1 MTPTMHSVDRVTRI
15 AELALR
21 RVVVVATRAYRR
33 STSRP
38 GSLPHFMILGAQ
50 KSGTTSLFGYLGQHP
65 QVLRCLVKE
74 VHFFDNR
81 YDRGETWYRSHF
93 PTLDAG
99 PPGAIVGEASP
110 YYLCHP
116 HAPRRI
122 RALLPRVKLIAILR
136 NPTERAISH
145 YFHEVRKRRETLPI
159 LEALR
164 AEDERIGTEWSR
176 MQADGS
182 YTSRTHRSFS
192 YKQRGIYADQLERYG
207 EHFDRDQL
215 RVVNSDDLF
224 VKPHETLRRI
234 YEFIGVDPDFRCE
247 DVTARNVGV
256 NRTNVPAPVYEYL
269 DRFFRPHNRRLVEQI
284 GQDFGW

>member
-1 MTPTMHSVDRVTRI
+1 
-15 AELALR
+15 
-21 RVVVVATRAYRR
+21 VVVGATRTYRR
-33 STSRP
+33 STSHP

-65 QVLRCLVKE
+65 QILPCLVKE

-81 YDRGETWYRSHF
+81 YDRGEAWYRSHF
-93 PTLDAG
+93 PALDAG
-99 PPGAIVGEASP
+99 PPGAVVGEASP

-164 AEDERIGTEWSR
+164 AEDERIGPEWNR
-176 MQADGS
+176 MQGDES

-192 YKQRGIYADQLERYG
+192 YKQRGLYADQLERYW
-207 EHFDRDQL
+207 EHFDREQL
-215 RVVNSDDLF
+215 LVLNSDAF
-224 VKPHETLRRI
+224 FAKPQDTLGRI
-234 YEFIGVDPDFRCE
+234 YEFIGVEADFRCE
-247 DVTARNVGV
+247 DLSARNVGT
-256 NRTNVPAPVYEYL
+256 NRTSVPASVYDTL
-269 DRFFRPHNRRLVEQI
+269 DRFFRPHNQRLFEQI